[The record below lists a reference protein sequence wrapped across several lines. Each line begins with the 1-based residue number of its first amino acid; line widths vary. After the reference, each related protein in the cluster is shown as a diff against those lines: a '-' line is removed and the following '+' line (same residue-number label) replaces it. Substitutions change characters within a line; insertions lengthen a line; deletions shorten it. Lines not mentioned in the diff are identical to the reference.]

1 RRAGP
6 AGGAP
11 GERALRRRP
20 PRAHARSRR
29 GGTPGRGL
37 RRLHHGGRRRRCP
50 RRRRAPDHDDPLTM
64 TNRTLRRTLRGTAL
78 TLALAAGVGAAP
90 SAAQVEL
97 PRDPAPQ
104 AGLSAR
110 GGLPE
115 PGDGFD
121 WERAGD
127 RPIAIFAI
135 AFGPDGPPSATGSG
149 GPPRLPLARQ

>member
-1 RRAGP
+1 
-6 AGGAP
+6 
-11 GERALRRRP
+11 
-20 PRAHARSRR
+20 
-29 GGTPGRGL
+29 
-37 RRLHHGGRRRRCP
+37 
-50 RRRRAPDHDDPLTM
+50 M

-121 WERAGD
+121 WERVGD
-127 RPIAIFAI
+127 VGIDVFDL
-135 AFGPDGPPSATGSG
+135 AFSGDGTLWANGSVG
-149 GPPRLPLARQ
+149 MYYLDL